1 MFLPNNKKIKNIFT
15 FKVPQNIIFPS
26 ITGTII
32 FWLSNMNPSITVYF
46 ITCAVVVLT
55 ANISVGFGTFLAIIT
70 PNLDGTVGLIGPTI
84 LPMLIYS
91 GFLIN
96 NKFVSF
102 LSN

>member
-1 MFLPNNKKIKNIFT
+1 MFLPNNRIIKNIFIL
-15 FKVPQNIIFPS
+15 KIPQNIIFPS
-26 ITGTII
+26 ITSTII
-32 FWLSNMNPSITVYF
+32 YWISNLNSSVPMFF
-46 ITCAVVVLT
+46 ITCAIIVLT

-102 LSN
+102 